1 MKPLL
6 TSVLWK
12 DPQEPGRLRFPRI
25 SDGLD
30 MTAFA
35 LRTASKG
42 KAVREAGM
50 REREGAERDQE
61 DKASTQLCQV
71 QSLTNEL

>member
-1 MKPLL
+1 MKPPL

-12 DPQEPGRLRFPRI
+12 DPQEPRRLRFPRI

-30 MTAFA
+30 MPAFA
-35 LRTASKG
+35 RRTASQG

-50 REREGAERDQE
+50 REREGAERAQE
-61 DKASTQLCQV
+61 DKAGTQLC
-71 QSLTNEL
+71 

>member
-1 MKPLL
+1 MLLRPPLNR
-6 TSVLWK
+6 VLWK

-35 LRTASKG
+35 PRAASQG

-50 REREGAERDQE
+50 REKEGAERDQE
-61 DKASTQLCQV
+61 NKAGTQLCQV
-71 QSLTNEL
+71 QTL